1 MEWDKTSKCEH
12 LFRGT
17 YIMKHHVFISYSST
31 DREVANAICHY
42 LEASGIPCWIAP
54 RDIDSG
60 DWAGSIMKGIQKS
73 DVFVVIL
80 SANSI
85 PSPEV
90 VKEVT
95 EATRVCQYIL
105 PFKIDDE
112 LLDDRMRYHLGPVH
126 WLDAVTPPMEARIE
140 ELKER
145 IISLTQDG
153 SVYANK
159 SRQKL
164 LGTTVM
170 PKSFFVGREEEILQI
185 HELLK
190 TDHVLFLQGM
200 GGIGKSEIAK
210 GYASTYAKDYDKVLF
225 ANYRDSIVEM
235 IIGEDIVI
243 ENFKRNTSY
252 GQDAE
257 SNEAFFKRKLQAIK
271 DLSNEKTLLI
281 VDNFDVKH
289 DEQLEQLVAG
299 PYKLIFTTR
308 YAHKE
313 YPSFVVGPIQNFDTL
328 RLLFKKNYGDDLSG
342 KDLEIVDDIIRL
354 VNGHTI
360 TIELI
365 AKQMEASFLSPEEML
380 ELLQTSGTN
389 SGLEEEVE
397 REGKEKSAFDFI
409 KDLFHLS
416 SLSEEEQY
424 IMKNMCLVPYSG
436 IHVRRLKNYLELK
449 NLNII
454 NQLVSKS
461 WLMLDKEINFIKMHP
476 IISDVVK
483 DALKPS
489 QHNCQQYIMGLW
501 NDCSGFWFQTI
512 DERAEKWP
520 YIDHIQRYYGEPT
533 KELYKQYADFANHS
547 WVCSHFEESFAATKR
562 VYDFALREFGD
573 AGYQPAYAARTVA
586 GAYFNA
592 GDEKSAEP
600 YYYLAL
606 EHLLKNPE
614 GNYYE
619 LGFCYE
625 KVGRCETSRGNFDKA
640 KEYFD
645 LSLAAHKKAKDDGDT
660 RVTPISHVDTNVHL
674 GRMYIAMGEY
684 EKALEYCQ
692 IVYDDLFK
700 WKNEEVTSHT
710 YCLSD
715 SGICYSM
722 LGEYD
727 KADEYLQRALALNIR
742 FNGEASMV
750 TVRTRE
756 SIADNYVRQGKI
768 EEAKRIYLML
778 ELELE
783 KSFGS
788 SCPQVAR
795 LREKNSSV

>member
-1 MEWDKTSKCEH
+1 
-12 LFRGT
+12 
-17 YIMKHHVFISYSST
+17 MKHNVFISYSSI
-31 DREVANAICHY
+31 DKEVANAICHY
-42 LEASGIPCWIAP
+42 LEADGIPCWIAP
-54 RDIDSG
+54 RDIEGG

-80 SANSI
+80 SVNSI

-105 PFKIDDE
+105 PFKIDE
-112 LLDDRMRYHLGPVH
+112 EMLDDRMRYHLGPVH
-126 WLDAVTPPMEARIE
+126 WLDAVTPPMEARIG

-145 IISLTQDG
+145 IISLSIDG
-153 SVYANK
+153 APYANHN
-159 SRQKL
+159 RQKL
-164 LGTTVM
+164 VGTTVM
-170 PKSFFVGREEEILQI
+170 PKNFFVGRESEIVRVR
-185 HELLK
+185 ELLEEN
-190 TDHVLFLQGM
+190 HVLFLQGM

-210 GYASTYAKDYDKVLF
+210 GYASAYGDVYDIVLF
-225 ANYRDSIVEM
+225 ANYRDSIIDM
-235 IIGEDIVI
+235 IIGDDIVV
-243 ENFKRNTSY
+243 ENLKRNTAY

-257 SNEAFFKRKLQAIK
+257 SNEAFFKRKLQVIK
-271 DLSNEKTLLI
+271 DLANKRTLLI

-289 DEQLEQLVAG
+289 DDQLENLVSG
-299 PYKLIFTTR
+299 PYHILFTTR
-308 YAHKE
+308 YTHKE
-313 YPSFVVGPIQNFDTL
+313 YPSLQVGPIQDFNTL
-328 RLLFKKNYGDDLSG
+328 RMLFKKHYGDDFSA
-342 KDLEIVDDIIRL
+342 KEMEIVDEIIRL
-354 VNGHTI
+354 VNCHTI

-365 AKQMEASFLSPEEML
+365 AKQMEASFLSPDEMRK
-380 ELLQTSGTN
+380 LLKASGTN

-416 SLSEEEQY
+416 SLSEDEQH
-424 IMKNMCLVPYSG
+424 IMGNMCMVPYSG

-449 NLNII
+449 NLNVI

-461 WLMLDKEINFIKMHP
+461 WLMLDKDTNFVKIHP
-476 IISDVVK
+476 IISDVVR
-483 DALKPS
+483 DALQPS
-489 QHNCQQYIMGLW
+489 QQNCQTYIMGLW
-501 NDCSGFWFQTI
+501 NDCSGFWFQTLE
-512 DERAEKWP
+512 ERAEKWP

-547 WVCSHFEESFAATKR
+547 WVCSHFEESFVATKR
-562 VYDFALREFGD
+562 VYEFALKEFGD
-573 AGYQPAYAARTVA
+573 AGYEPAYAARAVA

-592 GDEKSAEP
+592 GDEANAEP

-606 EHLLKNPE
+606 EHLLKKPE
-614 GNYYE
+614 GNYLE
-619 LGFCYE
+619 LGYCYE
-625 KVGRCETSRGNFDKA
+625 KVGRCATTHGDFDKA
-640 KEYFD
+640 KEYFEH
-645 LSLAAHKKAKDDGDT
+645 SLETHKKAREDGEA
-660 RVTPISHVDTNVHL
+660 RVTPISHADTYVHL

-684 EKALEYCQ
+684 DKALEYCR
-692 IVYDDLFK
+692 ITYDELFK

-727 KADEYLQRALALNIR
+727 KADEYLQRALALNLR

-756 SIADNYVRQGKI
+756 SIADNYARQGNI

-788 SCPQVAR
+788 SCPQAAR
-795 LREKNSSV
+795 LREKNSNI